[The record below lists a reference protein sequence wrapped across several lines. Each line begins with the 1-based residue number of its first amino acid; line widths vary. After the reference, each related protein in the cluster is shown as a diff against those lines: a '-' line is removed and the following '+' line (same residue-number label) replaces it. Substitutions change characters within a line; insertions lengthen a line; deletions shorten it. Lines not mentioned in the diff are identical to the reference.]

1 MKFYEDFHLGL
12 RLSPMEEKIQ
22 VQTMKGHSFGHHL
35 TANTLF
41 MFEWGQP
48 SGNLHLRVAGTKYG
62 NNAAPFLVQ

>member
-35 TANTLF
+35 TANPIF

-48 SGNLHLRVAGTKYG
+48 SGNLHL
-62 NNAAPFLVQ
+62 